1 MSSIQVHD
9 RFIDQVFSD
18 PKNLRDF
25 MEDLLPSSI
34 SSKIDFSTLKIKKTK
49 KTSKKYRRY
58 NLDFIVEALVDCE
71 DTEFYFIIEHKSYP
85 EKNSLLQVIGYC
97 LATYEEDMQKNKKI
111 KPVIPIILYHGKN
124 RWNLPE
130 NFRDYFKV
138 PLEFK
143 EYILQFKYVL
153 IDLT

>member
-49 KTSKKYRRY
+49 K
-58 NLDFIVEALVDCE
+58 L
-71 DTEFYFIIEHKSYP
+71 
-85 EKNSLLQVIGYC
+85 
-97 LATYEEDMQKNKKI
+97 
-111 KPVIPIILYHGKN
+111 
-124 RWNLPE
+124 
-130 NFRDYFKV
+130 
-138 PLEFK
+138 
-143 EYILQFKYVL
+143 
-153 IDLT
+153 